1 MSNLL
6 TLTNLPREVKLT
18 GSSKCLISLGFFNSL
33 PELTACHGKFI
44 MACKSLILLVL
55 TNLPNFPPI
64 RGYRGVVSN
73 PPHTLYL
80 LIAKK
85 ENLCPK

>member
-6 TLTNLPREVKLT
+6 TTYQLT
-18 GSSKCLISLGFFNSL
+18 GKWICMGSCKLLKLLSKFDLLFL
-33 PELTACHGKFI
+33 LTSYHGKLI
-44 MACKSLILLVL
+44 LACKSLILLVL

-80 LIAKK
+80 LM
-85 ENLCPK
+85 PKGANFET

>member
-1 MSNLL
+1 MSDLL

-18 GSSKCLISLGFFNSL
+18 GSSKCLISLSFFNSL
-33 PELTACHGKFI
+33 PQLTACHVKFI

-85 ENLCPK
+85 ENLCLK

>member
-1 MSNLL
+1 MSDLL

-18 GSSKCLISLGFFNSL
+18 GSGKCLILLGFFNSL

-55 TNLPNFPPI
+55 TNLPNLPPI
-64 RGYRGVVSN
+64 RGYRGAVSN
-73 PPHTLYL
+73 PPHTPYVT
-80 LIAKK
+80 IAKESK
-85 ENLCPK
+85 NYA

>member
-6 TLTNLPREVKLT
+6 TTYQLT
-18 GSSKCLISLGFFNSL
+18 GKWIRMVSCKLLKSLSKFDLLFL
-33 PELTACHGKFI
+33 LTSCHGKLI
-44 MACKSLILLVL
+44 LACKSLFLLVL

-73 PPHTLYL
+73 PPHTPIFTDAERCEL
-80 LIAKK
+80 
-85 ENLCPK
+85 

>member
-18 GSSKCLISLGFFNSL
+18 GSSKCLILLGFFNLL
-33 PELTACHGKFI
+33 PQLTAYHGKLI

-73 PPHTLYL
+73 PPHTLCFTA
-80 LIAKK
+80 AKGANF
-85 ENLCPK
+85 ET